1 MFPSYY
7 PVSNNGKYANN
18 MFETQYTHTI
28 KLLPLML
35 YVVTES
41 MACGECQ
48 FKNTQSQK
56 ACNKVFSILGI
67 KACLIKANSLFVNQ
81 ALVADAT
88 QYNF

>member
-1 MFPSYY
+1 MVIISFPYYSKKNKQDWIKVMFPSYY

-48 FKNTQSQK
+48 FKNTQS
-56 ACNKVFSILGI
+56 
-67 KACLIKANSLFVNQ
+67 
-81 ALVADAT
+81 
-88 QYNF
+88 

>member
-1 MFPSYY
+1 MFPSPY

-48 FKNTQSQK
+48 FKNTQS
-56 ACNKVFSILGI
+56 
-67 KACLIKANSLFVNQ
+67 
-81 ALVADAT
+81 
-88 QYNF
+88 